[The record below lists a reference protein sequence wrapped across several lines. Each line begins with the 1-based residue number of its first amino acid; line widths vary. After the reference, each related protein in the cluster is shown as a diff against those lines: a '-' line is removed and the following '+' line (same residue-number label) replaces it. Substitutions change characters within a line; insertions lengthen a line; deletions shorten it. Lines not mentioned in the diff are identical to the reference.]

1 MRLVTYST
9 SGDPRAGILVGDLVV
24 DARDAAARAALSNA
38 GQLSTVRAL
47 IGCSEAEKAK
57 LETAATALAPDGG
70 YSLAAVTLG
79 PPVPDPDKIICVGL
93 NYVEHAAE
101 AQMAIPEYPVLF
113 AKYRNVLIGDG
124 QAVEVSDLSEEWDY
138 EAELGVVIGRRA
150 SGVSAA
156 AALEYVAG
164 YMPFND
170 VSARDVQLRSPQWTT
185 GKAIDRT
192 GPCGPAL
199 VLADEVPDPQN
210 LELRFRLNGTVLQE
224 ANTSQMIF
232 PVATLVSYISRY
244 ITLEPGDIIA
254 TGTPAG
260 VGFKR
265 EPAVRLRPGDVM
277 ETEIESLGVLTN
289 PIIARPARGVDEPA
303 PMTAAL

>member
-1 MRLVTYST
+1 MRLVTYEA
-9 SGDPRAGILVGDLVV
+9 SGARRAGILVGDRVV
-24 DARDAAARAALSNA
+24 DAAEAAGHAALPGAEELTS
-38 GQLSTVRAL
+38 VRAL
-47 IGCSEAEKAK
+47 ITRSAADRSALERSASE
-57 LETAATALAPDGG
+57 LADAGQELG
-70 YSLAAVTLG
+70 SLTLG

-101 AQMAIPEYPVLF
+101 AQMAIPEHPVLF
-113 AKYRNVLIGDG
+113 AKYRNALIGDG
-124 QAVEVSDLSEEWDY
+124 QAVEVSDISDEWDY
-138 EAELGVVIGRRA
+138 EAELGVVIGRQA

-156 AALEYVAG
+156 DALDYVAG

-199 VLADEVPDPQN
+199 VLTDEVPDPQD
-210 LELRFRLNGTVLQE
+210 LQIRLTLNGEVLQD
-224 ANTSQMIF
+224 ASTSGMIF
-232 PVATLVSYISRY
+232 PVATLVEYISRY

-265 EPAVRLRPGDVM
+265 EPVVRLKPGDLM
-277 ETEIESLGVLTN
+277 ETEIEGVGKLTT
-289 PIIARPARGVDEPA
+289 PVVERPARNAGKPS
-303 PMTAAL
+303 PTAVSV

>member
-1 MRLVTYST
+1 MRLVTYES
-9 SGDPRAGILVGDLVV
+9 PPELRAGILVGDRIV
-24 DARDAAARAALSNA
+24 DAVKAGEQASLPDASALTS
-38 GQLSTVRAL
+38 VRAL
-47 IGCSEAEKAK
+47 IGLGAGDLAA
-57 LETAATALAPDGG
+57 LDGAATELVGDGLDLT
-70 YSLAAVTLG
+70 SVTLG

-101 AQMAIPEYPVLF
+101 AQMAVPEYPVLF
-113 AKYRNVLIGDG
+113 AKFRNVLIGDG
-124 QAVEVSDLSEEWDY
+124 QAVEVSDLSDEWDY

-150 SGVSAA
+150 SGVAA
-156 AALEYVAG
+156 AQALEYVAG

-199 VLADEVPDPQN
+199 VLADEVPDPQA
-210 LELRFRLNGTVLQE
+210 LQIRLTLNGEVLQE
-224 ANTSQMIF
+224 ASTGEMIF
-232 PVATLVSYISRY
+232 PVATLIEYISRY
-244 ITLEPGDIIA
+244 TTLEPGDIIA

-265 EPAVRLRPGDVM
+265 DPIVRLKPGDLM
-277 ETEIESLGVLTN
+277 ETEIEGLGKLTT
-289 PIIARPARGVDEPA
+289 PIIERPARDTELA
-303 PMTAAL
+303 TTAVTAG